1 MGWECMIGLT
11 RWYIGVIPIRS
22 ARPSGLNR
30 FSGVSISVPA
40 VDCFVSFNLIAIII
54 DYHWNVMQSFSQLN
68 PITQILWYRKW
79 GVESQL
85 YYLLIVYSFFFP
97 DVFFSFRNLFF
108 NTWPLCK
115 RVFFTTCTRSS
126 SKNELVSYYPPS
138 CFTNGRWFIPWL
150 SDIQLLSPLHLVIEI
165 INSSLE
171 CIFFHASTSI
181 FVKKKSGFGQDR

>member
-85 YYLLIVYSFFFP
+85 YYLLIVYSFFSPMFFFLF
-97 DVFFSFRNLFF
+97 VIFFSIHGPYVNVYSLRPVLDQAVKMSWCLTTRRVVLLTVDDLFPG
-108 NTWPLCK
+108 W
-115 RVFFTTCTRSS
+115 
-126 SKNELVSYYPPS
+126 
-138 CFTNGRWFIPWL
+138 
-150 SDIQLLSPLHLVIEI
+150 VISNFYHHCI
-165 INSSLE
+165 SL
-171 CIFFHASTSI
+171 
-181 FVKKKSGFGQDR
+181 